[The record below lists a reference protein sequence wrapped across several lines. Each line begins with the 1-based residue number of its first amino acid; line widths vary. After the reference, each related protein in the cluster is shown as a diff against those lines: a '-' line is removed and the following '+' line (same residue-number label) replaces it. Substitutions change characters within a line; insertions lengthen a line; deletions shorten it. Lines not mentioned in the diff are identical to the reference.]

1 MGSCCC
7 KTSEKPSLCEKVIA
21 KMNSSCKSDCCI
33 KVNYGNVTNVAI
45 QLCEDCHNTLIQNIT
60 RQNSAV
66 KLQFVKKD

>member
-1 MGSCCC
+1 
-7 KTSEKPSLCEKVIA
+7 
-21 KMNSSCKSDCCI
+21 MNSSCKSDCCI